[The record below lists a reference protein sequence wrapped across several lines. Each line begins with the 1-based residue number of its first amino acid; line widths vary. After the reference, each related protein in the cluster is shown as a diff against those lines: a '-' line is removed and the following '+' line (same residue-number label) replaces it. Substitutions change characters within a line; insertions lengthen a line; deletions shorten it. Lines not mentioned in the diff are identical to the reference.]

1 MEDFKTW
8 LTIVRDSFAII
19 GIGFAFWRIYVMRH
33 TFFSDHDRSRRLS
46 ALDMIKFWTKSLT
59 QKSSLARKLVESF
72 SDDQCQALSNQISF
86 NIDANKRDL
95 LIEYFGK
102 ENIVESNNLIKLN
115 EGQSSILRWE
125 IISYLNQLE
134 TVLIAWKHNIADKEI
149 LEEEFNYLYKPE
161 KGHTLIEKFR
171 IATGIDSYPGIKEFV
186 DSLKKESEKKTKKGK
201 KKIK

>member
-19 GIGFAFWRIYVMRH
+19 GIGLAFWRIYVMRY

-72 SDDQCQALSNQISF
+72 SDDQCQSLSNQNSF
-86 NIDANKRDL
+86 NIDSNKKDL

-102 ENIVESNNLIKLN
+102 ENITESDNLIKLN

-134 TVLIAWKHNIADKEI
+134 TVLIAWRHNIADKEI

-186 DSLKKESEKKTKKGK
+186 DSLKKQAEKKTKKGK
-201 KKIK
+201 KKI